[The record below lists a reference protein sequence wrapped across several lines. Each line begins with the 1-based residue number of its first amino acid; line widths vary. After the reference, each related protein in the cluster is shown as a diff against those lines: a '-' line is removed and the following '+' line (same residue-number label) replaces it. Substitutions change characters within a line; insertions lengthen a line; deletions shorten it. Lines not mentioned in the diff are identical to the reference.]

1 MAGNPIY
8 VEILS
13 WFKTQYKR
21 VYVSALKWFFILVAI
36 VAFLLFLYGANYY
49 DAVVGWVGVALLA
62 ASLVGFLVFY
72 VYEELMK
79 RAAGAQ
85 KS

>member
-1 MAGNPIY
+1 M
-8 VEILS
+8 
-13 WFKTQYKR
+13 
-21 VYVSALKWFFILVAI
+21 SALKWFFVLAAI

-62 ASLVGFLVFY
+62 AILVGFLVFY

-79 RAAGAQ
+79 RAGVAQ